1 MAGEITQEAIMLALG
16 GAGVGATGA
25 IGAQIVAAIFTAK
38 REKKKALADEVRWE
52 FDSVAKRRDRNMDQK
67 AALFVRFLSTVQEIE
82 RKEAWANVI
91 SDATFKSY
99 GEQQD
104 QLEAMVQEVS
114 LIAPDVYRHV
124 YATKKNVSKM
134 LIEKSA
140 FRNSMRSEDE
150 KSAAITNAE
159 KQVQIWLGRTQ
170 VAMRAYIDHREVVWP
185 DEEIQLERIAQMK
198 GRPSNT

>member
-1 MAGEITQEAIMLALG
+1 M
-16 GAGVGATGA
+16 
-25 IGAQIVAAIFTAK
+25 AAIFTAK